1 VKCIVFLALA
11 GGCWSKKKVTNWINS
26 GGPAA
31 RRCKR
36 LETTAR
42 SRTGTALSGGLALI
56 LTAVTAHLGY
66 ARDRGQF
73 GNVNPD
79 LKAWFE
85 SLKSG
90 KGPCCSDA
98 DGTAISDADWESGNG
113 HYRVR
118 VEGEWVEVPDEA
130 VITEP
135 NRVGLTMVWPIR
147 GYGGLTIRCFM
158 PGSMT

>member
-1 VKCIVFLALA
+1 VRA
-11 GGCWSKKKVTNWINS
+11 GCWSKKKVTNWINS

-31 RRCKR
+31 RRCTGDKR
-36 LETTAR
+36 LETSAR
-42 SRTGTALSGGLALI
+42 SRTGAALSVGLALM
-56 LTAVTAHLGY
+56 LAGLAAHLGY

-135 NRVGLTMVWPIR
+135 NRVGRTMVWPIR

>member
-1 VKCIVFLALA
+1 M
-11 GGCWSKKKVTNWINS
+11 SDWINAGADAPFLYADDDGENYADDDGENS
-26 GGPAA
+26 DRGAG
-31 RRCKR
+31 R
-36 LETTAR
+36 LK
-42 SRTGTALSGGLALI
+42 TALTIGVAVLLLGLASHF
-56 LTAVTAHLGY
+56 AS

-73 GNVNPD
+73 ANANPE

-85 SLKSG
+85 SLKSS

-98 DGTAISDADWESGNG
+98 DGTAVSDVDWESGNG

-118 VEGEWVEVPDEA
+118 LDGEWIDVPDEA

-135 NRVGLTMVWPIR
+135 NRIGRTMVWPLR
-147 GYGGLTIRCFM
+147 GYLGVTIRCFM

>member
-1 VKCIVFLALA
+1 VFLALA

-31 RRCKR
+31 RRYTDDKR
-36 LETTAR
+36 LETSAH
-42 SRTGTALSGGLALI
+42 SRTGTALSVGLALI
-56 LTAVTAHLGY
+56 LTAVAAHLGY

-135 NRVGLTMVWPIR
+135 NRVGRTMVWPIR

>member
-1 VKCIVFLALA
+1 VVLEQ
-11 GGCWSKKKVTNWINS
+11 GQVSNWINS
-26 GGPAA
+26 GGAA
-31 RRCKR
+31 PRRQTEVHKD
-36 LETTAR
+36 
-42 SRTGTALSGGLALI
+42 LSGRRAGRLKAPLKIGFAVLLLGLAS
-56 LTAVTAHLGY
+56 HHGH

-73 GNVNPD
+73 ANVNPE
-79 LKAWFE
+79 LKTWFE

-98 DGTAISDADWESGNG
+98 DGTAISDADWQSGNG

-118 VEGEWVEVPDEA
+118 IDGEWVDVPDEA

-135 NRVGLTMVWPIR
+135 NRVGRTMVWPIR
-147 GYGGLTIRCFM
+147 GYLGLTIRCFM